1 MKKILKLLMI
11 SFVFSLPF
19 TLCVQAAQ
27 ETAVGE
33 EAAKSSSSS
42 IQPYASEELVNI
54 TIEGTENY
62 DYAWEVLDLVNE
74 EREKEGVGPLT
85 MDQELM
91 DAAMLRA
98 AETQLYFS
106 HTRPDGTTC
115 WTACSKASGENIAAN
130 YSPESVMEAWMD
142 SSGHRSNILNAGWT
156 SIGVGCFTQGNVQY
170 WVQMFSSSQAA
181 EPQIYGSKNVTRS
194 ISASKDIV
202 NLEITGVSSEPIS
215 ISVVPDGQEIS
226 LGAVIRNAGWDYG
239 STVPAA
245 DSISWTSSDSSVV
258 SVDMGKLTGQK
269 NGNADI
275 RAELK
280 DCPEIFV
287 EVPVQAYGLPDAVT
301 GVKAATAGK
310 NKVLLTWE
318 PSSNAEGYL
327 IYAQKNGSYGY
338 CGMTT
343 AGTRFTDIKALDT
356 DYNFYWVFP
365 YVTDSNGKM
374 YPGAVQGYVYAKG
387 VIPPVQNLKGYSI
400 SGGVRLT
407 WDPQNDA
414 DGYLIYGI
422 RAGSQY
428 GYIGMTT
435 TGTVFKDSKAS
446 KEDYNFYWVFPYH
459 NKDGKMIVGGTPKYT
474 YGIAL

>member
-156 SIGVGCFTQGNVQY
+156 SIGVGCFTQGN
-170 WVQMFSSSQAA
+170 
-181 EPQIYGSKNVTRS
+181 
-194 ISASKDIV
+194 
-202 NLEITGVSSEPIS
+202 
-215 ISVVPDGQEIS
+215 
-226 LGAVIRNAGWDYG
+226 
-239 STVPAA
+239 
-245 DSISWTSSDSSVV
+245 
-258 SVDMGKLTGQK
+258 
-269 NGNADI
+269 
-275 RAELK
+275 
-280 DCPEIFV
+280 C
-287 EVPVQAYGLPDAVT
+287 
-301 GVKAATAGK
+301 
-310 NKVLLTWE
+310 
-318 PSSNAEGYL
+318 
-327 IYAQKNGSYGY
+327 
-338 CGMTT
+338 
-343 AGTRFTDIKALDT
+343 
-356 DYNFYWVFP
+356 
-365 YVTDSNGKM
+365 
-374 YPGAVQGYVYAKG
+374 
-387 VIPPVQNLKGYSI
+387 
-400 SGGVRLT
+400 
-407 WDPQNDA
+407 
-414 DGYLIYGI
+414 
-422 RAGSQY
+422 
-428 GYIGMTT
+428 
-435 TGTVFKDSKAS
+435 
-446 KEDYNFYWVFPYH
+446 
-459 NKDGKMIVGGTPKYT
+459 
-474 YGIAL
+474 